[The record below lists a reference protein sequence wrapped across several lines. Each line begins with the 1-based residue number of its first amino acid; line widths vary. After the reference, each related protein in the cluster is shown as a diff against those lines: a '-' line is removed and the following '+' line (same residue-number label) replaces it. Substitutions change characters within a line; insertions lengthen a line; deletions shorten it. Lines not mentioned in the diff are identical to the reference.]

1 MGLLRHDDGPG
12 GTRLVMR
19 EKVLAIGDDSW
30 VENDSGDRIYK
41 VNGKAM
47 RVRETFVLEDAGGNE
62 LLHIQARDLRLRGV
76 MKIER
81 GGDTVAPVTKKVAGI
96 RDRFGIDI
104 EDGEDLDAKG
114 NVVDHEYEIKRDGDV
129 IASINKKWVRARD
142 TYGIE
147 IAAGED
153 VALLL
158 AVAVAIQSLAGH

>member
-81 GGDTVAPVTKKVAGI
+81 GGDTVATVTKKVVGI

-158 AVAVAIQSLAGH
+158 AVAVAIQSLAGD